1 MHYKK
6 INLSMDQILEI
17 VIKRVVEIGYVDDV
31 VSIKENLVA
40 GKLEYIMLSNAY
52 FNGKYYIKQSIL
64 SYDDIFDLVSET
76 YELDGYYVGKIDFD
90 IKDDIIG
97 YNFYLIETL
106 SRKLKRT

>member
-6 INLSMDQILEI
+6 INLSMEQILQT
-17 VIKRVVEIGYVDDV
+17 VAKRVVDIGYVDDV
-31 VSIKENLVA
+31 ISIEENVIN
-40 GKLEYIMLSNAY
+40 GKLHYIILSNAY

-76 YELDGYYVGKIDFD
+76 YELDGYYVEKIDFD